1 CIIRPPPDPGHGSRR
16 IALLQGCLC
25 INIREFCMQFKLILV
40 FVDDEKTD
48 KVLDAARAAGATG
61 ATIISHARGQGLKK
75 MTGIFGLELL
85 NPRAVLLILVE
96 ARRADAI
103 LQAVT
108 DAGGLDEQLD
118 TGIALMLDVDKA
130 LGQTQHIEALQK
142 EHPL

>member
-1 CIIRPPPDPGHGSRR
+1 
-16 IALLQGCLC
+16 
-25 INIREFCMQFKLILV
+25 MQFKLILV

-96 ARRADAI
+96 ERRADAI

-130 LGQTQHIEALQK
+130 LGLTQHIKALQK

>member
-1 CIIRPPPDPGHGSRR
+1 
-16 IALLQGCLC
+16 
-25 INIREFCMQFKLILV
+25 MQFKLILV

-96 ARRADAI
+96 ERRADAI

-130 LGQTQHIEALQK
+130 LGLTQHIEALQK

>member
-1 CIIRPPPDPGHGSRR
+1 
-16 IALLQGCLC
+16 
-25 INIREFCMQFKLILV
+25 MQFKLILV

-96 ARRADAI
+96 ERRADSI

-130 LGQTQHIEALQK
+130 LGLTQHIEALQK

>member
-1 CIIRPPPDPGHGSRR
+1 
-16 IALLQGCLC
+16 
-25 INIREFCMQFKLILV
+25 MQFKLILV

-96 ARRADAI
+96 ARRADTI

-108 DAGGLDEQLD
+108 DAGGLDERLD

-130 LGQTQHIEALQK
+130 LGLTQHIEALQK